1 MGGYEVLQGANGC
14 LVEGEG
20 VRVFLLVL
28 VDLGRHLVRQ
38 IYERLERLSHLSVLV
53 LIVSLQSI

>member
-1 MGGYEVLQGANGC
+1 MGSYEVLQGADGC
-14 LVEGEG
+14 LVEGKG

-38 IYERLERLSHLSVLV
+38 IYERLER
-53 LIVSLQSI
+53 